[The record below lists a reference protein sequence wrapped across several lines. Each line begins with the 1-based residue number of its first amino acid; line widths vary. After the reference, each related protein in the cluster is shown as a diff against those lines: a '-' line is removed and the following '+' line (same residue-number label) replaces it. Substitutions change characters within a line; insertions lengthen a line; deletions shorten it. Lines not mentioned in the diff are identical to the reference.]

1 MVPLVARFLL
11 DESILWLYPW
21 ILLFHTLFLSF
32 FQFLQL
38 ELCLYSIALYELYL
52 VRDSLHPGKLLGVG
66 SCRFE
71 ALRFL
76 AGMLA
81 F

>member
-1 MVPLVARFLL
+1 MARLLL
-11 DESILWLYPW
+11 DEPILWLCSW
-21 ILLFHTLFLSF
+21 ILLLHTLFLSI

-38 ELCLYSIALYELYL
+38 ELCLDSVALYELDL

-66 SCRFE
+66 CCRFE

-76 AGMLA
+76 ASMLA

>member
-1 MVPLVARFLL
+1 MARLLL
-11 DESILWLYPW
+11 DEPILWLCSW
-21 ILLFHTLFLSF
+21 ILLFHTLFLSI

-38 ELCLYSIALYELYL
+38 ELCLDSVALYELDL

-66 SCRFE
+66 CCRFE
-71 ALRFL
+71 TLRFL
-76 AGMLA
+76 ASMLA